1 MIAHTVWVVCP
12 NAGSKAHFA
21 EPLHAR
27 FGRTGDRVRF
37 AILGGMRCSVTSRG
51 AKISYRTA
59 GVGAPLVLLC
69 GWSMNA
75 DRWWAT
81 GYVDELSNDYRVIAI
96 DRLGHGESDK
106 PHDAA
111 LYEERL
117 IVADL
122 VAVLDAEGIDRATMW
137 GYSLGAKNAA
147 SLAVCFPERVAALVC
162 GGGGPLPGT
171 EAGRERHLAASNIVN
186 TVDGARAFMKS
197 LGMTDVIVEESLQR
211 NDVLALAA
219 TLKGTADWWPAAD
232 EIVAPSLWYKG
243 TNDQGGLS
251 AEDRIVAERCGVETH
266 DLADANHAAAFA
278 GSRDVLSFVR
288 PFLELHRPG

>member
-1 MIAHTVWVVCP
+1 MIAHVVWAVRP
-12 NAGSKAHFA
+12 NTGSKAHFA
-21 EPLHAR
+21 EPVHAF
-27 FGRTGDRVRF
+27 FGRTSGPVRV
-37 AILGGMRCSVTSRG
+37 AILRGMRRSASSRG

-59 GVGAPLVLLC
+59 GVRAPLVLLC

-117 IVADL
+117 IVDDL
-122 VAVLDAEGIDRATMW
+122 VAVFDAERVDRAILW

-171 EAGRERHLAASNIVN
+171 EAGRERFLAASNLVN
-186 TVDGARAFMKS
+186 TVEGARAFMKS
-197 LGMTDVIVEESLQR
+197 LGMADVIVEESLQR

-219 TLKGTADWWPAAD
+219 TLKGTADWWPAAED
-232 EIVAPSLWYKG
+232 IVAPSLWYKG
-243 TNDQGGLS
+243 TDDQGGLS
-251 AEDRIVAERCGVETH
+251 AEDRVVAERCGVEIH
-266 DLADANHAAAFA
+266 DLAGANHAAAFA

-288 PFLELHRPG
+288 PFLDRHRPG